1 MTNREIKLE
10 LAKAAL
16 GSESHNIETVKHF
29 YKWVMEEDIKETNT
43 LESGYDDK
51 PIGEVLTQIANN
63 SYYDH
68 KYVVRLE
75 RVFKKSDI
83 RTVGDLLKYGRSGF
97 SKLLNVGKGSLTRID
112 DALEEL
118 YGLKSWY

>member
-51 PIGEVLTQIANN
+51 PIGEVISQIYKED
-63 SYYDH
+63 YYYH
-68 KYVVRLE
+68 KFAVRLE
-75 RVFKKSDI
+75 KVFASNDI
-83 RTVGDLLKYGRSGF
+83 KTVGDLLRYGRTNF
-97 SKLLNVGKGSLTRID
+97 SRLQNVGRGCLTHID